1 MNETKGNKSKGSEEG
16 REVKRE
22 REKEKE
28 KRKNGDQS
36 GAVYP
41 VFAGV
46 R

>member
-1 MNETKGNKSKGSEEG
+1 MNETKGNKSKGVREENARKRRG
-16 REVKRE
+16 R
-22 REKEKE
+22 
-28 KRKNGDQS
+28 NGGDQS